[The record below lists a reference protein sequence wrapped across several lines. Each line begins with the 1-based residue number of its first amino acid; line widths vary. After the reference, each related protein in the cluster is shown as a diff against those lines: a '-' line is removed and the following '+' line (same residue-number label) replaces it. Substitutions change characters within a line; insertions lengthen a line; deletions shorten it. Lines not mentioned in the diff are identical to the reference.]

1 MREVGGV
8 ATHNEASLAMGE
20 LAGRTANKI
29 AMTISIIARRDMAV
43 RSGCGGRIALK
54 HSLIQS
60 VQLHDF
66 DCNYSSSS
74 LQLAC
79 QIEEEERKNNI
90 IPVYYK

>member
-1 MREVGGV
+1 MHEVGGV

-66 DCNYSSSS
+66 DCNYSSS

-79 QIEEEERKNNI
+79 QIEEERKNNT
-90 IPVYYK
+90 KCLL